1 MDADRVLAVTSPAG
15 DCSGYVIGPRL
26 ALTSAHGVPRVG
38 DPVTVTALSDG
49 QPRTGTVIWRG
60 SPGGRDDAAL
70 IKIDDEQWHPRTGSV
85 RWGRLV
91 TNEPSTPGVGWGFPS
106 WLQVRGKTAEAW
118 QPSGTLNPGSG
129 YAGDRYELSLTA
141 HPPSGGHPWAGMSG
155 AAMFCGDLFTGV
167 IAAEQARGGHAHLVA
182 VPVYVLF
189 DDREWRRLLAAHD
202 VPEFVL
208 EPVELAPLAERPA
221 ARGQTPASLLVAR
234 NHVVS
239 FRSRHDL
246 MHRLASWSEGNRFSA
261 MLLHG
266 PGGQGKTRVAY
277 ELERRL
283 ADQRWA
289 TLWLAGGVSDQ
300 DLRVLGTVT
309 VPLLIIVDY
318 AETLTHQAAVALRE
332 CARLSSDTPIRML
345 LLARAVG
352 DWWDTLRSANAQA
365 EELLATSTVE
375 HLPELEINSAGRID
389 AYVDATRDLALALT
403 QLPGQQDRDWKQV
416 TYDLRARAQD
426 AGLPVSALTLHMT
439 ALADLLDAASPGRQ
453 PRAAGQSVE
462 DRLIS
467 HERRYWIR
475 AANESKA
482 LRNLSPETLLDVLAG
497 AMLLMPDDR
506 ASADRLLQAMPAL
519 EGRDMR
525 DSVRRLVALL
535 YPPSDGRPWAGLQPD
550 RLLERFVASRLAT
563 DPYLV
568 DPLVATATPGE
579 VEQALTIYSRAATT
593 AELRE
598 ALTALCV
605 RRSDVLALATIHV
618 ATRVEVPAPFVL
630 ALRTIG
636 HDAATDLDSLLQM
649 ARTLPRSSHCL
660 ADWAV
665 ELEQRIVAACRITAA
680 ARPQAAS
687 PELAGAL
694 DSLSS
699 GLARLGRFD
708 EAVESNKEAC
718 GIYRRLA
725 TERPDVHL
733 PDLAAALNRRS
744 ERLAE
749 VGRLDD
755 ALRVVQEAG
764 QIYRG
769 LAARQPDVY
778 LSEFALFGNNL
789 GRWLGTLGYLPEAL
803 THTRQAV
810 DTYRRLAAERPGT
823 HLPDLAMA
831 LHHMSVRLAAL
842 DRLEDALAAA
852 HEAVDIRQRLADDA
866 PDAHLADLAASLN
879 DLADRLAALGQV
891 REALVPGEVAVGIFE
906 RLATDRPGAYLSDLA
921 RSLNSLAVRRARL
934 GQPVPALTAA
944 QLSVGT
950 YRHVSRVLTAPQRS
964 DFAMSLKNLADL
976 HHVLGLPGAAEHA
989 TEALEMVR
997 GLAARWPEA
1006 YLPALAACLNNFSV
1020 ILHAHGRDVECLA
1033 AAEEAVRLR
1042 RILARLR
1049 PAVHQPGLGKSL
1061 TVLAVALTQCGRYEE
1076 GKAALLKARMVQ
1088 QAISVRHHG
1097 RPEINMSGFAEL
1109 TAKLESMRS
1118 WTLPRQRTA
1127 ALDSQES

>member
-26 ALTSAHGVPRVG
+26 VLTSAHGTPRVG
-38 DPVTVTALSDG
+38 EPVTVTALSDG

-60 SPGGRDDAAL
+60 SPGGRDDASL
-70 IKIDDEQWHPRTGSV
+70 IKIDDERWRPRAGSV

-91 TNEPSTPGVGWGFPS
+91 TNEPSTPGVSWGFPS
-106 WLQVRGKTAEAW
+106 WLQAEAW

-129 YAGDRYELSLTA
+129 YTGDRYELSLTA
-141 HPPSGGHPWAGMSG
+141 HPPLGADPWAGMSG
-155 AAMFCGDLFTGV
+155 AAMFCGDLLTGV
-167 IAAEQARGGHAHLVA
+167 ITAEQVRGGHAHLVA

-189 DDREWRRLLAAHD
+189 DDREWRWLLATND

-208 EPVELAPLAERPA
+208 EPVELAPLAEQPA

-246 MHRLASWSEGNRFSA
+246 MHRLASWSEGNRCSA
-261 MLLHG
+261 MVLHG

-283 ADQRWA
+283 ADRRWA
-289 TLWLAGGVSDQ
+289 TLWLAGGVSEE
-300 DLRVLGTVT
+300 DLRVLGSVT

-332 CARLSSDTPIRML
+332 CARLSNDTPIRML

-375 HLPELEINSAGRID
+375 HLPELEIDPAGRVD
-389 AYVDATRDLALALT
+389 AYVDAVSDLALELT
-403 QLPGQQDRDWKQV
+403 QLPGQQDRDWKRV
-416 TYDLRARAQD
+416 TYDVRARAQD
-426 AGLPVSALTLHMT
+426 LGLPASALTLHMT
-439 ALADLLDAASPGRQ
+439 ALADLLDAASPAGR

-475 AANESKA
+475 AADKSKA

-497 AMLLMPDDR
+497 AMLVLPDDR
-506 ASADRLLQAMPAL
+506 ASADRLLQSMPAL
-519 EGRDMR
+519 AGRDMR

-550 RLLERFVASRLAT
+550 RLLERFVASRVAA

-579 VEQALTIYSRAATT
+579 IEQALTVYSRAATT
-593 AELRE
+593 VQLRE
-598 ALTALCV
+598 SLTALCV

-618 ATRVEVPAPFVL
+618 ATRVEAPAPFVM
-630 ALRTIG
+630 ALRTVG
-636 HDAATDLDSLLQM
+636 RDPATDLDSLLRM

-665 ELEQRIVAACRITAA
+665 ELEQRIVGACRLTAA
-680 ARPQAAS
+680 ARPRAAS
-687 PELAGAL
+687 PELADAL
-694 DSLSS
+694 DGLSS
-699 GLARLGRFD
+699 GLARLGHFD
-708 EAVESNKEAC
+708 EALESNEEAVDT
-718 GIYRRLA
+718 YRRLA
-725 TERPDVHL
+725 AERPEVHL
-733 PDLAAALNRRS
+733 PDLAAALNSRS
-744 ERLAE
+744 ERLAD

-769 LAARQPDVY
+769 LAARRPDVY
-778 LSEFALFGNNL
+778 LPEYALFLNNL
-789 GRWLGTLGYLPEAL
+789 GRWLGTLGHLTEAL
-803 THTRQAV
+803 SHTRQAV

-842 DRLEDALAAA
+842 DMLEDALAAA

-891 REALVPGEVAVGIFE
+891 HEALVPGQVAVGIFD

-921 RSLNSLAVRRARL
+921 RVLNSLAVRRVGV
-934 GQPVPALTAA
+934 GQPVEALSAA
-944 QLSVGT
+944 WLSVGA
-950 YRHVSRVLTAPQRS
+950 YRHVARVLTAPQRS
-964 DFAMSLKNLADL
+964 DFAMALKNLADL
-976 HHVLGLPGAAEHA
+976 HHVLGLPGAAGHA
-989 TEALEMVR
+989 TEALEMMR
-997 GLAARWPEA
+997 GLAGRRPEA
-1006 YLPALAACLNNFSV
+1006 YLPALAACLNNFAV
-1020 ILHAHGRDVECLA
+1020 ILHADGRDVECLA
-1033 AAEEAVRLR
+1033 AAEEAVRIR
-1042 RILARLR
+1042 RVLARLR

-1061 TVLAVALTQCGRYEE
+1061 TILAVALTQCDRYEE
-1076 GKAALLKARMVQ
+1076 GKATLLKARTVQ

-1097 RPEINMSGFAEL
+1097 RPEINVVGFTEL
-1109 TAKLESMRS
+1109 AAKLDSMRS
-1118 WTLPRQRTA
+1118 WTLPRQRTTA
-1127 ALDSQES
+1127 PHR